1 MAVIIFD
8 GDCGFCTR
16 SVRLGQSLD
25 WLKTLRWLPR
35 FSDEAMK
42 LSVPLEASERAL
54 QMVCG
59 DSVFA
64 GWRALKRMA
73 VRFPLFW
80 MVCAGL
86 VWLTPWSALVI
97 AIGLSPVANWIGDPV
112 YAWIAR
118 NRLRIAGSTCALPDR
133 SPTERIP

>member
-1 MAVIIFD
+1 MTSIIFD

-16 SVRLGQSLD
+16 SVRFGQSLD

-35 FSDEAMK
+35 FSEEAKK
-42 LSVPLEASERAL
+42 LGVPLEASERAL
-54 QMVCG
+54 QMVQSG
-59 DSVFA
+59 KVYS

-73 VRFPLFW
+73 IRFPLFW
-80 MVCAGL
+80 IVSAAL

-97 AIGLSPVANWIGDPV
+97 ALGLSPLANLAGDPV

-118 NRLRIAGSTCALPDR
+118 NRMRISGSTCALPQR
-133 SPTERIP
+133 PPTEPAP

>member
-1 MAVIIFD
+1 MTSIIFD

-16 SVRLGQSLD
+16 SVRVGQSLD

-35 FSDEAMK
+35 FSKEAEE
-42 LSVPLEASERAL
+42 LGVPLEASERAI
-54 QMVCG
+54 QMVQRG
-59 DSVFA
+59 NVFS

-80 MVCAGL
+80 IVSAGL

-97 AIGLSPVANWIGDPV
+97 ALGLSPLANFIGDPV
-112 YAWIAR
+112 YGWIAR
-118 NRLRIAGSTCALPDR
+118 NRMRISGSTCGLEQRP
-133 SPTERIP
+133 PTGRVP

>member
-1 MAVIIFD
+1 MAIMIFD

-16 SVRLGQSLD
+16 SVRIGQSLD

-35 FSDEAMK
+35 FSDEAAK
-42 LSVPLEASERAL
+42 LGVPLEASERAL
-54 QMVCG
+54 QMVLG
-59 DSVFA
+59 TQVYS
-64 GWRALKRMA
+64 GWRAIKRMA

-80 MVCAGL
+80 IACAAL

-97 AIGLSPVANWIGDPV
+97 ALGLSPLANFIGDPV

-118 NRLRIAGSTCALPDR
+118 NRMRISGSACALPQR
-133 SPTERIP
+133 PPTSTP